1 MKNQTKN
8 IILILV
14 IVLSLLGLTLT
25 IYHAKEN
32 IKEESMINERMGE
45 APPEIEK
52 KQNTE
57 DNQNNNEQIKPDEG
71 SQNMPKMSEDNQKI
85 DFPNNQNNKLKL
97 TTPYVII
104 ITIFALTLS
113 LSLLYLIMNIQNK
126 AFYKNK
132 DKLTIYI
139 MSTVIL
145 TFIIC
150 MSLIVLTNNYILN
163 SSNKTNTTKENVVLD
178 KNNIVSDE
186 VVDLRSQKTDVTITS
201 GGIYTITGTFTNSII
216 IDAENEEV
224 NLILDNVT
232 ITNKKTAA
240 IIGLNASKINI
251 TLKDG
256 TTNTLS
262 DGGSSEYD
270 GCIYS
275 NAMLEFDGIGTLIVS
290 GNQEE
295 GEGIATETNDITIN
309 SGTYYIT
316 SNDDGLNAGGDGG
329 TITINGGTL
338 YINAS
343 GDGIDSNKN
352 AIINGGTIFVIGSD
366 VGGDSGIDT
375 DEGYVINGGTVVALG
390 TDMIELPDD
399 TSLQNALAVTLD
411 EKISKNSL
419 VSLVSDDS
427 NIISFI
433 APKSFKTI
441 IISTSNLNN
450 GSYSLYKEEIEE
462 ENINYGITNSMT
474 RENIISVNN
483 ITTFEISKTINHYTS
498 R

>member
-1 MKNQTKN
+1 MKNKTKN

-57 DNQNNNEQIKPDEG
+57 DNQNNNEQIKPDES
-71 SQNMPKMSEDNQKI
+71 SQNMPKMSEDNQKM
-85 DFPNNQNNKLKL
+85 DFPNNQNNKLRL

-113 LSLLYLIMNIQNK
+113 LSLLYLIMNIKNK
-126 AFYKNK
+126 SFYKNK

-139 MSTVIL
+139 MSTIIL
-145 TFIIC
+145 TFIIS
-150 MSLIVLTNNYILN
+150 MSLTVLTNNYILN

-178 KNNIVSDE
+178 KSNVVSAG
-186 VVDLRSQKTDVTITS
+186 VVDLNSQKTDVTITS
-201 GGIYTITGTFTNSII
+201 GGTYTITGTFTNSVI
-216 IDAENEEV
+216 IDAEDEEV

-232 ITNKKTAA
+232 ITNEKTAA

-275 NAMLEFDGIGTLIVS
+275 NTMLEFDGTGTLIVS

-411 EKISKNSL
+411 EKISKDTL

-441 IISTSNLNN
+441 IISSSNLNN
-450 GSYSLYKEEIEE
+450 GSYSLYKEEMQE
-462 ENINYGITNSMT
+462 ENIDYGITDSMT
-474 RENIISVNN
+474 KENIISLNN